1 MLKYDTLT
9 NEELY
14 KRITDKDKEVMKFV
28 YEKYSA
34 AIYGVI
40 LTEVSFRKE
49 ADIILYDT
57 FITGFFSQPPSSS
70 TASVFIYLRNIAFG
84 FLRKRKALYISRTPF
99 DIPLPKIA
107 INK

>member
-1 MLKYDTLT
+1 
-9 NEELY
+9 
-14 KRITDKDKEVMKFV
+14 MKFV

-57 FITGFFSQPPSSS
+57 FITCFFAQPPRPSSS
-70 TASVFIYLRNIAFG
+70 NTSMFIYLRNIAYG
-84 FLRKRKALYISRTPF
+84 FLRKRKVLYISRTPF

-107 INK
+107 FHK